1 MINLSRKGV
10 SRQNQSIFASP
21 DAYSRS
27 LAGPAAIPGRYRGRD
42 PFVVIISWM
51 RTLHRETFS
60 SLVALIKARTESA
73 SGLSPYF
80 TGSGFV
86 KSPMKE
92 FKMLRTGRILLM
104 AAIAIGVILPTT
116 SKAQLERNTGA
127 VFVMT
132 NAAASNEIIAFK
144 RGPDG
149 SLQMGKVFS
158 TGGRG
163 SGGTT
168 DPLGSQGSLTLSQD
182 HSLLF
187 AVNAGSGDVSVF
199 QVHGANLVFVDKVPC
214 GGASPVA
221 VAQHGNLVYVVNEGA
236 SSSVSGFS
244 LSKDGKLKPIS
255 NSLAYLSTAN
265 SGPASLSFS
274 PDGQFLLVTEKLTNS
289 IDAFHVQ
296 LDGTLAPIVVNP
308 SADPGVFAVTF
319 APNGAAL
326 VVETGPAGGT
336 NASAISS
343 YAVGPNGQLT
353 PLSLGV
359 PTLAAATC
367 WNVVTPNGQFAYT
380 SNAGSG
386 TVSGFSISATGAL
399 TAINGTV
406 VGINP
411 SGSSN
416 LDIAVTADGKFLYTL
431 DSGTGS
437 VSIFDINADGTLT
450 NLGEADGLSAVAG
463 FNGIAA
469 N

>member
-1 MINLSRKGV
+1 
-10 SRQNQSIFASP
+10 
-21 DAYSRS
+21 
-27 LAGPAAIPGRYRGRD
+27 
-42 PFVVIISWM
+42 
-51 RTLHRETFS
+51 
-60 SLVALIKARTESA
+60 
-73 SGLSPYF
+73 
-80 TGSGFV
+80 
-86 KSPMKE
+86 MKE

-104 AAIAIGVILPTT
+104 ATIAISAILPTP
-116 SKAQLERNTGA
+116 SKAQLERSAGA

-132 NAAASNEIIAFK
+132 NAAAGNEIISFK

-149 SLQMGKVFS
+149 SLQMGKAFP

-163 SGGTT
+163 SGGVI

-187 AVNAGSGDVSVF
+187 SVNAGSGNISVF
-199 QVHGANLVFVDKVPC
+199 QVHGANLVLIDKVPC

-236 SSSVSGFS
+236 NSGVSGFI
-244 LSKDGKLKPIS
+244 LTKDGKLKPIS
-255 NSLAYLSTAN
+255 HSLAYLSTAN

-308 SADPGVFAVTF
+308 SPDPGVFSVTF

-326 VVETGPAGGT
+326 VAETGPAGGM

-343 YAVGPNGQLT
+343 YAVGANGKLT
-353 PLSLGV
+353 PISLGV

-367 WNVVTPNGQFAYT
+367 WLVVTPNGQFVYT
-380 SNAGSG
+380 SNAGSA

-399 TAINGTV
+399 TAIDGTV
-406 VGINP
+406 VGVNP
-411 SGSSN
+411 SGSTN

-437 VSIFDINADGTLT
+437 VSIFGINEDGTLT
-450 NLGEADGLSAVAG
+450 NLGEAGGLSAAAG

>member
-1 MINLSRKGV
+1 
-10 SRQNQSIFASP
+10 
-21 DAYSRS
+21 
-27 LAGPAAIPGRYRGRD
+27 
-42 PFVVIISWM
+42 
-51 RTLHRETFS
+51 
-60 SLVALIKARTESA
+60 
-73 SGLSPYF
+73 
-80 TGSGFV
+80 
-86 KSPMKE
+86 MKE
-92 FKMLRTGRILLM
+92 FKMLRTSRILLM
-104 AAIAIGVILPTT
+104 AVIAIGAALPTL
-116 SKAQLERNTGA
+116 SHAQLEKNAGA

-132 NAAASNEIIAFK
+132 NAAAGNEIIAFK
-144 RGPDG
+144 RAPDG
-149 SLQMGKVFS
+149 SLQLDKAFL

-163 SGGTT
+163 SGGVT

-187 AVNAGSGDVSVF
+187 AVNAGSGDISVF
-199 QVHGANLVFVDKVPC
+199 QVQGANLALVDKVPC

-221 VAQHGNLVYVVNEGA
+221 VAQHGNLVYVANEGA
-236 SSSVSGFS
+236 SSSVTGFS
-244 LSKDGKLKPIS
+244 FSKNGKLKPIS

-296 LDGTLAPIVVNP
+296 LNGTLAPIVINP

-326 VVETGPAGGT
+326 VAETGPAGGT

-343 YAVGPNGQLT
+343 YAVGANGKLT
-353 PLSLGV
+353 SISLGV

-367 WNVVTPNGQFAYT
+367 WHVVTPNGQFVYT
-380 SNAGSG
+380 SNSGSG
-386 TVSGFSISATGAL
+386 TVSGFSISASGAL
-399 TAINGTV
+399 TAISGTV
-406 VGINP
+406 VGTIP
-411 SGSSN
+411 SGSTN
-416 LDIAVTADGKFLYTL
+416 LDLAITEDGKFLYTL

-437 VSIFDINADGTLT
+437 VSIFGINEDGTLT
-450 NLGEADGLSAVAG
+450 NLGEAGGLSAAAG